1 MLNVLTVDL
10 SKIPNEASIFE
21 HYKGDRPSY
30 CVMSGDTL
38 NLIVNNINF
47 QTSSSKNNYI
57 HGIPIAICDNLK
69 LGEVDI
75 V

>member
-1 MLNVLTVDL
+1 MLNVLTVDS

-30 CVMSGDTL
+30 CVMSRDTL

-47 QTSSSKNNYI
+47 QTSSSKN
-57 HGIPIAICDNLK
+57 GIPIAICDNLK
-69 LGEVDI
+69 LGEVYI